1 MCSVELVSTCIIK
14 ILKQFFT
21 PILHGFNFSSS
32 VAIILHVIC
41 CGFFALFSVG
51 MRYAGQV
58 IFVFVAKQTANDDC
72 AKVQLVT
79 KENIFSVC

>member
-1 MCSVELVSTCIIK
+1 MCLIFC
-14 ILKQFFT
+14 
-21 PILHGFNFSSS
+21 SS
-32 VAIILHVIC
+32 VAIILYVIC

-51 MRYAGQV
+51 MRYACQV

-79 KENIFSVC
+79 KENILQRLLRMSPFSKWRLVERTSPLSQS

>member
-1 MCSVELVSTCIIK
+1 MFL
-14 ILKQFFT
+14 F
-21 PILHGFNFSSS
+21 FSSS

-79 KENIFSVC
+79 KENILQRLLRMPPFSKWRLVELTSPLSRS

>member
-1 MCSVELVSTCIIK
+1 MLNWCLHVLLNIK
-14 ILKQFFT
+14 TVFLLSFYMFLI
-21 PILHGFNFSSS
+21 FSSS

-58 IFVFVAKQTANDDC
+58 IFVFVAKQTVNDDC

-79 KENIFSVC
+79 KENIFSLC

>member
-1 MCSVELVSTCIIK
+1 M
-14 ILKQFFT
+14 
-21 PILHGFNFSSS
+21 SS
-32 VAIILHVIC
+32 VA
-41 CGFFALFSVG
+41 GFFALFSVG

-58 IFVFVAKQTANDDC
+58 IFFFVAKQTANDDC

>member
-1 MCSVELVSTCIIK
+1 MFLI
-14 ILKQFFT
+14 
-21 PILHGFNFSSS
+21 FSSS
-32 VAIILHVIC
+32 VAIILHVFC

-79 KENIFSVC
+79 KENTLQRLLRMPPFNKWRLVQRTSQLSQS

>member
-1 MCSVELVSTCIIK
+1 M
-14 ILKQFFT
+14 
-21 PILHGFNFSSS
+21 FNFFLFNGHN
-32 VAIILHVIC
+32 IICHLLRV
-41 CGFFALFSVG
+41 FFALFSVG

>member
-1 MCSVELVSTCIIK
+1 MFLI
-14 ILKQFFT
+14 
-21 PILHGFNFSSS
+21 FSSS

-51 MRYAGQV
+51 MRYACQV

-79 KENIFSVC
+79 KENNLQRLLRMSSFNKWRLVELTSPLSQS

>member
-1 MCSVELVSTCIIK
+1 MLNWCLHVLLNIKTAFLLSFYMCLI
-14 ILKQFFT
+14 
-21 PILHGFNFSSS
+21 FSSS

-51 MRYAGQV
+51 MRYACQV

>member
-1 MCSVELVSTCIIK
+1 MVLI
-14 ILKQFFT
+14 
-21 PILHGFNFSSS
+21 FSSS

-72 AKVQLVT
+72 AKVHRGTQRGCSSKPL
-79 KENIFSVC
+79 NIALLKAF

>member
-1 MCSVELVSTCIIK
+1 MLNWCVHVLSNIK
-14 ILKQFFT
+14 TVFLLPFYMFLI
-21 PILHGFNFSSS
+21 FSSS
-32 VAIILHVIC
+32 VAIILYVIC

-51 MRYAGQV
+51 MRYAVQV

-79 KENIFSVC
+79 KENIYSVC